1 MPPFEPVED
10 QTEEIIENWDHQIP
24 VTEEDDLYKLLK
36 VVESENRRIDVDLQD
51 LYDNRFVESATGKE
65 LEKLGDMVGVV
76 RKTNEVDSKLRKRV
90 KAAYAAKG
98 SDTTYSYFTQFV
110 LDLLETNSDG
120 VSFDTP
126 PQTQPKVVEVNI
138 DGGILNS
145 SVLTKQELV
154 LLFNAALSVDAR
166 AEVTSTG
173 TFAFEGDDTSLEG
186 WNEGTWS
193 GLVN

>member
-1 MPPFEPVED
+1 MPPFEPKESKK
-10 QTEEIIENWDHQIP
+10 EEIIENWDHQIP

-76 RKTNEVDSKLRKRV
+76 KKTNEVDSKLQKRV

-120 VSFDTP
+120 VSFVTP
-126 PQTQPKVVEVNI
+126 PETQPKVVEVNI
-138 DGGILNS
+138 DGTILDD

-154 LLFNAALSVDAR
+154 LLFNAALSVDGR
-166 AEVTSTG
+166 AKITSTG
-173 TFAFEGDDTSLEG
+173 TFAFDGNDTSLEG